1 MQLSLRHISAL
12 LIILYL
18 LIPVMGFAHVATPDF
33 GTTDIRSSGGVASSP
48 CDGCPCSDEQGTRCC
63 DIDFCCCAFHCP
75 PVQGTQARY
84 APVVIVARQGESF
97 WKLPQVYLS
106 IFVPPQNQSPE
117 VPKISLNTSI
127 QLMPF

>member
-1 MQLSLRHISAL
+1 MQLTLRHMSAL
-12 LIILYL
+12 LLILYL
-18 LIPVMGFAHVATPDF
+18 LVPVMGFAHGGKDA
-33 GTTDIRSSGGVASSP
+33 GGTDIRSIGGLASSP
-48 CDGCPCSDEQGTRCC
+48 CGGCPCGDEQGSRCC